1 MMSEITEEFLIATAV
16 APRVSKVMVD
26 ANVKKVDHIYHGL
39 LTICVITLQNGFTV
53 TGESACAS
61 PENYRKET
69 GEKISYENAYD
80 KIWAL
85 MGYELKNKL
94 ALMKGAGAPTGGIL
108 HLGSDVHTALGQKV
122 VHFTPMTRLDYNVF
136 RGWQL
141 PADEN
146 GEDEGYLVQY
156 ADGGSPNVAGFDG
169 YVSWS
174 PKDVFERAY
183 STVAEV
189 KATTHVERM
198 QRELADLQ
206 IKITKL
212 TAFCGGEV
220 FLTLAPEDQQ
230 DMHNQLAA
238 MTLYSDT
245 LERRL
250 SRALQ

>member
-94 ALMKGAGAPTGGIL
+94 AMIEAAGAPTGAICQQAAE
-108 HLGSDVHTALGQKV
+108 VRTALGQKV
-122 VHFTPMTRLDYNVF
+122 VHFVPMTRLEYNVL

-146 GEDEGYLVQY
+146 GDDEGFLVQY
-156 ADGGSPNVAGFDG
+156 ADGGASNMHGFSG

-174 PKDVFERAY
+174 PKAVFEKAY

-220 FLTLAPEDQQ
+220 FLTLAP
-230 DMHNQLAA
+230 
-238 MTLYSDT
+238 
-245 LERRL
+245 
-250 SRALQ
+250 